1 MATELFKN
9 FERIPHSF
17 GFSNHYMASAIVL
30 QNYYF
35 FLQPTLDITT
45 RSILR
50 IFTMKQ
56 MKEEIKWCDNHL
68 EKPQAKFI
76 DN

>member
-9 FERIPHSF
+9 FERIPQSS
-17 GFSNHYMASAIVL
+17 GFSSHHMASAIVL
-30 QNYYF
+30 QNSFF

-50 IFTMKQ
+50 ISTMKQ